1 MKKSLILLLTL
12 LMGLWAKNG
21 CPKDLEFPTTEKTIV
36 EALSLKDGR
45 TVHGGLEYVSQGG
58 KVYKIIDGKR
68 FRLRSIEVITESDLA
83 PRVGAMINFDF
94 NKALIRPEAY
104 PLIDQ
109 FGKALKKGLSGAVI
123 QIEGHTDL
131 VGSDRVNHHLSLERA
146 EAVKSYLIRHHNIEP
161 DRLRTVGFGK
171 RKPLVKTDKE
181 SEINRRVEFVRIG
194 GF

>member
-1 MKKSLILLLTL
+1 MKKSLILLLIFL
-12 LMGLWAKNG
+12 LGLWVRNG
-21 CPKDLEFPTTEKTIV
+21 SSKDLEFPTTEKTIV

-45 TVHGGLEYVSQGG
+45 IVHAGSEYVSQSG
-58 KVYKIIDGKR
+58 KVYKVIDGKR
-68 FRLRSIEVITESDLA
+68 FRLRSIEVIADSDLA

-94 NKALIRPEAY
+94 NQAFIRPEAY

-109 FGKALKKGLSGAVI
+109 FGKALNRSLPGAVI
-123 QIEGHTDL
+123 LIEGHSDL
-131 VGSDRVNHHLSLERA
+131 VGSDSINDRLSLERA
-146 EAVKSYLIRHHNIEP
+146 EAVKSYLIRRHSIKP